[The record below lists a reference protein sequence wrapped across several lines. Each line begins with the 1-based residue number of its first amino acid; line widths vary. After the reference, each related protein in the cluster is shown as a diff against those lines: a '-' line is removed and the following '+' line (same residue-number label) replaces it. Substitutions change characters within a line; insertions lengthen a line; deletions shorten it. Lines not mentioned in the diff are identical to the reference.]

1 MSPIDDELE
10 THFERLLRDPLT
22 RRRLMKRGAAG
33 ALSVSALAYLAAC
46 GTDEPGGGDGGGG
59 DQAESETIAKGE
71 ISDSV
76 YVANWPL
83 YIDEERNSLK
93 AFEKEYGAKVK
104 YVEEVNDNT
113 EFFGKVRQQYDQ
125 GNSGGRDIH
134 VVTDWMAA
142 RMMRLGYVQ
151 RFDKAEMPNATKN
164 LIDRL
169 AAPPFDPKREQ
180 SMPWQSG
187 ISGIIYRKDL
197 VKTEPKS
204 LDALFDPAYKGKV
217 TMLTE
222 MRDTVG
228 NVAAWMGADP
238 EKASVDEFM
247 AAIDRIQEGVDS
259 GQIRGFTGNEYTK
272 DITKGDSTVILGWSG
287 DAVQLK
293 ADNPDIEF
301 VIPES
306 GAHLW
311 TDNMQIPVGA
321 PAAYTAQK
329 FIDFVYRPEIQADIA
344 EYVNYICP
352 VNGVKEI
359 LAKRDPAIAEN
370 PLIFPDEQ
378 FLANTFIFRGL
389 EPEEEQ
395 ELDEAFQQVIGA

>member
-1 MSPIDDELE
+1 VTPTNDDLE
-10 THFERLLRDPLT
+10 REFERLLRNPLT
-22 RRRLMKRGAAG
+22 RRRILQRGAAG
-33 ALSVSALAYLAAC
+33 ALSASALAYLAAC
-46 GTDEPGGGDGGGG
+46 GTDEPSGGGDEAEEQ
-59 DQAESETIAKGE
+59 QAIPKGE
-71 ISDSV
+71 IADSM
-76 YVANWPL
+76 YMANWPL
-83 YIDEERNSLK
+83 YIEEDRGTLK
-93 AFEKEYGAKVK
+93 EFEQEYGTKVK

-134 VVTDWMAA
+134 VVSDWMAA

-151 RFDKAEMPNATKN
+151 KFDKSTMPTADKN
-164 LIDRL
+164 LIARL
-169 AAPPFDPKREQ
+169 KSPPFDPQREY

-187 ISGIIYRKDL
+187 LTGIIYRKDK
-197 VKTEPKS
+197 VKSEPRTV
-204 LDALFDPAYKGKV
+204 DALFDPDYEGKV

-228 NVAAWMGADP
+228 IVAAWQGADP

-247 AAIDRIQEGVDS
+247 KAIDKIGEAADS
-259 GQIRGFTGNEYTK
+259 GQVRGFTGNEYIK
-272 DITKGDSTVILGWSG
+272 DLPKGDSWVIIGWSG
-287 DAVQLK
+287 DAVQLQ
-293 ADNPDIEF
+293 ADDPNIRF

-306 GAHLW
+306 GGHLW

-321 PAAYTAQK
+321 PHAFTAEK
-329 FIDFVYRPEIQADIA
+329 FIDFVYRPEVQADIA

-370 PLIFPDEQ
+370 QLIFPDEA
-378 FLANTFIFRGL
+378 FLENTFIFRGL
-389 EPEEEQ
+389 KPDEEREI
-395 ELDEAFQQVIGA
+395 DDAFQQVLGA